1 MKKKLLTVLALT
13 GGIFL
18 ALETGA
24 RIFSTDGRAG
34 ILSQHPGLAMYAG
47 MERPEEV
54 FSLLNPGCL
63 EWSPYQH
70 WVVRPNLRS
79 RFYRTNALG
88 LRGLE
93 TAMEKPDGRF
103 RIVVLGGSAA
113 WGLGSTADERSLPG
127 RLEAHLRERNPS
139 RELEVINAGQPGYT
153 SGQELI
159 YFHRL
164 ISRMNPDLVLLFDG
178 YNDIDADLHNSQ
190 PGWPENA
197 NILRARYDASFSKTR
212 LSQEFLDLL
221 RSSRFLHL
229 ASQKLGASSP
239 AGEASGETLAA
250 PEVTAMNYVHNVK
263 ALARLASPA
272 PVWVALQPV
281 VATVRKP
288 LAPEEREILAAKEKI
303 IPGYTERV
311 RRTYRRIEEQLRAA
325 AIPFL
330 DLNAALGEQPR
341 LLFADE
347 CHFGD
352 EAADDLAG
360 RIAAVCERLIQ

>member
-1 MKKKLLTVLALT
+1 MKKLLIVLALT
-13 GGIFL
+13 GGLFL

-24 RIFSTDGRAG
+24 RIFFIDSRAG
-34 ILSQHPGLAMYAG
+34 LLSQHPGLAMYAG

-54 FSLLNPGCL
+54 FSLLNPDCL
-63 EWSPYQH
+63 EWSPYEH
-70 WVVRPNLRS
+70 WVVKPNLRS

-88 LRGLE
+88 LRGPE
-93 TAMEKPDGRF
+93 TALEKPAGRF
-103 RIVVLGGSAA
+103 RIAVLGGSAA
-113 WGLGSTADERSLPG
+113 WGLGSTADDRSLPG

-178 YNDIDADLHNSQ
+178 YNDFDADLHNSH

-197 NILRARYDASFSKTR
+197 NILQARYDASFNGSRLRQEIVGLLR
-212 LSQEFLDLL
+212 LSRFFDLT
-221 RSSRFLHL
+221 
-229 ASQKLGASSP
+229 SQKLRAAVFPAAEARRASTP
-239 AGEASGETLAA
+239 AQ
-250 PEVTAMNYVHNVK
+250 VTAMNYVHNVK

-272 PVWVALQPV
+272 PVWVVLQPV
-281 VATVRKP
+281 LATVQKP
-288 LAPEEREILAAKEKI
+288 LAPKEREVLAAKEKM

-311 RRTYRRIEEQLRAA
+311 RRTYRSIEERVRASG
-325 AIPFL
+325 IPFL
-330 DLNAALGEQPR
+330 DLNAALGKQPK

-352 EAADDLAG
+352 EAADDLA
-360 RIAAVCERLIQ
+360 RPIAAACERLIQ